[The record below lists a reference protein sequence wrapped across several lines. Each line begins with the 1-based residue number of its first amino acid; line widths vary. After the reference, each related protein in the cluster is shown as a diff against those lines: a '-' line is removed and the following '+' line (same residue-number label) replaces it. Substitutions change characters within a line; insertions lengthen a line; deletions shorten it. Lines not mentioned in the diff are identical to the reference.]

1 MFIEHQGETVVVSQ
15 IVENVPRAVPLHILE
30 PSGTNTELREVYP
43 WPKQYVTSAHVFF
56 PQNYYTSSP
65 YSRSF
70 LKVYIL
76 IVSRINS
83 RADHHIGSCLEDH
96 ALRAPKE
103 AEEWGVACN
112 LLVQV
117 G

>member
-1 MFIEHQGETVVVSQ
+1 MVAAR
-15 IVENVPRAVPLHILE
+15 IVENVPRTIPAHILE
-30 PSGTNTELREVYP
+30 PGSTNTELREVYP
-43 WPKQYVTSAHVFF
+43 RPKQSVTSAHVFC

-70 LKVYIL
+70 LKVYVL
-76 IVSRINS
+76 IVSCINT
-83 RADHHIGSCLEDH
+83 RADHHIGPRLEDH
-96 ALRAPKE
+96 ALHAPNE

-112 LLVQV
+112 LLVQI